1 MNLEQGFTRLII
13 DTCKKHGLLRNQ
25 AAYVLATAWHE
36 TAHTMRPVREYGGE
50 AYLKRKKYYPYVGMG
65 FVQLTWKSNYE
76 RASKELGVDLVAAP
90 HNLLEPGLSAE
101 ILVIGSRDGW
111 FAGDKKGRHTLGRYI
126 TLQSSDYTGARRIIN
141 GTDKAGLIATYA
153 HAYEADLKREGYG
166 STAPSPAPKPIPVPP
181 PSKPA
186 PEPSKGF
193 WAVIAALF
201 KMLMRGGK

>member
-1 MNLEQGFTRLII
+1 MNLDQGFTRLII

-65 FVQLTWKSNYE
+65 FVQLTWLTNYE
-76 RASKELGVDLVAAP
+76 KASKELGIDFVSSP
-90 HNLLEPGLSAE
+90 RKLLEPGHAAE
-101 ILVIGSRDGW
+101 ILVVGSKEGW
-111 FAGDKKGRHTLGRYI
+111 FTGKKLSDYI
-126 TLQSSDYTGARRIIN
+126 TLQRSDYAGARRIIN